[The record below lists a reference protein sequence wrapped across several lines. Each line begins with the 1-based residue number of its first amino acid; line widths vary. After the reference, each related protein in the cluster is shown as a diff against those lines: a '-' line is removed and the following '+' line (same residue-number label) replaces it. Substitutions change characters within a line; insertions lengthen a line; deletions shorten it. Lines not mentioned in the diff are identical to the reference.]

1 MRTGSS
7 AAIVVCCA
15 GLASAAPVH
24 WTQLDRLEG
33 GFDGHRAL
41 LTIDVSGMASWD
53 FQGDPDN
60 EIVML
65 QIGGAIPLRI
75 EWDLYIT
82 TIGTSWA
89 SEVTIG
95 IEDYALAISPGVG
108 DDFQVTNMNYQG
120 FIDAGNPS
128 LDGVLEFEFY
138 ETGFDD
144 LPGAPDAYF
153 EQGSTIT
160 VIFPAPGALMPDGS
174 GGVRELGNESA
185 TASYRTQ
192 TPEFLSGACFCP
204 NSG

>member
-1 MRTGSS
+1 MKTGSS
-7 AAIVVCCA
+7 AAIVACCA

-24 WTQLDRLEG
+24 WTQFDG
-33 GFDGHRAL
+33 GFDGQRAL

-60 EIVML
+60 EIVTL

-75 EWDLYIT
+75 EWDLNIT

-95 IEDYALAISPGVG
+95 IEDYALAISPGMG
-108 DDFQVTNMNYQG
+108 DDFQVTNMNYRG
-120 FIDAGNPS
+120 FVDVGVPS
-128 LDGVLEFEFY
+128 PDGVLEFEFY

-144 LPGAPDAYF
+144 LPGAPDAFF

-160 VIFPAPGALMPDGS
+160 VIFPTPGVLMP
-174 GGVRELGNESA
+174 LGMMGLIQA
-185 TASYRTQ
+185 RRRR
-192 TPEFLSGACFCP
+192 
-204 NSG
+204 